1 MHHRKKQR
9 RRYFVMSLMAL
20 LVTTAMVGENFLN
33 QEDKNVNAA
42 GEYQQ
47 SENFTPYTIVV
58 EEQETQPES
67 NLQIEEQEEDITVDY
82 YTIYSNVN
90 ETTGMSKSQFLR
102 IMYNIKYDTGFFEK
116 YADDIYDICQTY
128 DINEIFFCAII
139 AAESGWG
146 QSEYA
151 IATNNF
157 TSMQYNGEN
166 IRYDSVKANLSAT
179 AENLRENYFTEGGKF
194 YTGGVVVNIGE
205 KYCENHVWP
214 QLVVEC
220 MNMIVACT
228 EE

>member
-1 MHHRKKQR
+1 MHRKKQR
-9 RRYFVMSLMAL
+9 RRYFVMSLMAML
-20 LVTTAMVGENFLN
+20 MTTAMIGGGICLN
-33 QEDKNVNAA
+33 QEDENVNAVA
-42 GEYQQ
+42 ADADDYQQ
-47 SENFTPYTIVV
+47 AENSKRTIVV
-58 EEQETQPES
+58 QEEQEECNQ
-67 NLQIEEQEEDITVDY
+67 QIEEQYEDITVDY
-82 YTIYSNVN
+82 YTIYSNVD

-102 IMYNIKYDTGFFEK
+102 IMHNMEYGTEFFEK
-116 YADDIYDICQTY
+116 YADDIYDICQAY
-128 DINEIFFCAII
+128 DINEIFFSAII

-205 KYCENHVWP
+205 KYCENHV
-214 QLVVEC
+214 
-220 MNMIVACT
+220 
-228 EE
+228 